1 MPTGN
6 PTAKTKASEKWQK
19 KAGYIVKSFKIKGDI
34 AEKFALACEKAG
46 ISQARKITE
55 LMESFVNNHNKR
67 ESD

>member
-19 KAGYIVKSFKIKGDI
+19 KAGYIVKSFKIKKDI

-46 ISQARKITE
+46 ISQAKKITE
-55 LMESFVNNHNKR
+55 LMESFTNKKER
-67 ESD
+67 D